1 MVHVQETKPP
11 AGIKPLEWC
20 LLTSRE
26 IGNASDAEQCLTD
39 YALRWRIED
48 WHRVL
53 KTGCRVQELAH
64 HRVERLE
71 RAIAINLIIAWRLMV
86 LVLLGREVPE
96 LPAEIM
102 FSDVEI
108 RVLGAWA
115 TTIVSAKPPSTLGEA
130 VLLVA
135 RLGGYPNRNNDPPPG
150 YQVMWRGYQLLI
162 GMCIGYQLR
171 DP

>member
-1 MVHVQETKPP
+1 MPDRLRATLAYRRLASGAQDRLSRAR
-11 AGIKPLEWC
+11 AG
-20 LLTSRE
+20 
-26 IGNASDAEQCLTD
+26 AS
-39 YALRWRIED
+39 
-48 WHRVL
+48 
-53 KTGCRVQELAH
+53 
-64 HRVERLE
+64 RVERLE
-71 RAIAINLIIAWRLMV
+71 RAIAINLVIAWRLMV

>member
-1 MVHVQETKPP
+1 
-11 AGIKPLEWC
+11 
-20 LLTSRE
+20 
-26 IGNASDAEQCLTD
+26 
-39 YALRWRIED
+39 
-48 WHRVL
+48 
-53 KTGCRVQELAH
+53 
-64 HRVERLE
+64 
-71 RAIAINLIIAWRLMV
+71 MV

-96 LPAEIM
+96 LPAEVM
-102 FSDVEI
+102 FSNIEI

-115 TTIVSAKPPSTLGEA
+115 KTITSAKPPSTLGEA